1 VYVSK
6 RALGKG
12 IDALL
17 SGGRDEESGNE
28 SIADN
33 SQGERVLLVPLSKV
47 KPNPQQPRKEFSEE
61 ALSELA
67 DSIRSQ
73 GILQPLIV
81 EKRGEAYHIIAG
93 ERRFRAAEKAG
104 VEELPVL
111 IRSFSSEERL
121 EIALIENIQREDLTP
136 LEEASAYEVLVREKG
151 LSQEEVAKKVGKK
164 RSTIANSLRL
174 LKMPEEM
181 RDAVNR
187 GDISAG
193 HARAILSVTNPLGR
207 DRLYRKILDQGLS
220 VRRAEEEAL
229 RQNTGGAKEAPENI
243 GKNADTKGTRGKDEK
258 TPILKDLE
266 QGLID
271 TLGTKVSIRGSEESG
286 EIVITYFT
294 SEDLE
299 RVLEIIQKS

>member
-1 VYVSK
+1 MSK

-17 SGGRDEESGNE
+17 SGGGEETPVSE
-28 SIADN
+28 EALTKLS
-33 SQGERVLLVPLSKV
+33 GERVLLVPLGKV
-47 KPNPQQPRKEFSEE
+47 KPNPQQPRKGFSEE
-61 ALSELA
+61 AISELA
-67 DSIRSQ
+67 DSIREQ

-81 EKRGEAYHIIAG
+81 EKQGEGYRIIAG
-93 ERRFRAAEKAG
+93 ERRFRAAEMAG
-104 VEELPVL
+104 IEELPVL
-111 IRSFSSEERL
+111 VRSFSSEERL

-136 LEEASAYEVLVREKG
+136 LEEAEAFDVLVREKG

-181 RDAVNR
+181 RAAVNR
-187 GDISAG
+187 GDLSAG

-207 DRLYRKILDQGLS
+207 DKLYRKILQEGMS

-229 RQNTGGAKEAPENI
+229 NLNTGGIKEGSE
-243 GKNADTKGTRGKDEK
+243 GSGKDGKSKGNRSKDKK

-271 TLGTKVSIRGSEESG
+271 TLGTKVSIKGSEEGG
-286 EIVITYFT
+286 EIIITYFT
-294 SEDLE
+294 SQDLE
-299 RVLEIIQKS
+299 RILEIIQKS